1 MYLSKTS
8 ICDDCN
14 KLIQFQY
21 YYIVVISMDFVVD
34 SSTNLPGFN
43 VKTIRTI

>member
-21 YYIVVISMDFVVD
+21 NYIVVISMDFVDVP
-34 SSTNLPGFN
+34 STNL
-43 VKTIRTI
+43 